1 MPNTQMIMYEEEYQK
16 ISMIL
21 NELCSA
27 ASSKACYLVDQ
38 NGQLIAQAGQTQNI
52 DATSLASLTAG
63 SIAATSG
70 LAKLLGEEHFSVL
83 FHEGKDQHI
92 HLTSVGGQIILVVI
106 FDQRSTIGL
115 VRLRVKKYSEQLAQ
129 VFHILEEKASTSS
142 HSSTFRE
149 ITDDDIDSLFQ
160 EDLDQLF
167 RES

>member
-1 MPNTQMIMYEEEYQK
+1 MYEEEYQK
-16 ISMIL
+16 ISSIL
-21 NELCSA
+21 DQLCQDA
-27 ASSKACYLVDQ
+27 KSKACYLVDQ
-38 NGQLIAQAGQTQNI
+38 NGQLIAQAGQTQGI

-70 LAKLLGEEHFSVL
+70 LAKLLGEQHFSVL

-92 HLTSVGGQIILVVI
+92 HLTSVGGQIILVVL

-115 VRLRVKKYSEQLAQ
+115 VRLRVKKYSQQLSQ
-129 VFHILEEKASTSS
+129 VFTLLEEKASNTSPS
-142 HSSTFRE
+142 AQMGE
-149 ITDDDIDSLFQ
+149 ITDDDIDSLFR